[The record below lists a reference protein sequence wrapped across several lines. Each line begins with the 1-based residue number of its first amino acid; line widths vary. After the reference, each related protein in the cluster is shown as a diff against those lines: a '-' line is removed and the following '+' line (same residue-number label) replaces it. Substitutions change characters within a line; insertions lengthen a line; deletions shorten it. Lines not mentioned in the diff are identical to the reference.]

1 MDIRRLNEALY
12 SHYGELGW
20 WPAESPDEVLIGAIL
35 TQNTSWSNVEKSI
48 RELKKNGLI
57 SIKKIAETSWEAL
70 ASIIRSSG
78 FYNQKAR
85 RLVSICSA
93 IVGKYGGLMEMSK
106 KPVQEISIFLLSLNG
121 IGEETRDSILNY
133 ALDYP
138 VFVVDRYT
146 FRILNRTGIMN
157 GGVVDDVKKMVKDSI
172 GDDLPALKNLHAMIV
187 YLGKDFC
194 RTKPDCKNCPLNK
207 ECEYWNSR

>member
-93 IVGKYGGLMEMSK
+93 IEGKYGGLMEMSK

-146 FRILNRTGIMN
+146 FRILKRTGIMN
-157 GGVVDDVKKMVKDSI
+157 GGVVDDVKNMVKDSI

-187 YLGKDFC
+187 YLGKDF
-194 RTKPDCKNCPLNK
+194 
-207 ECEYWNSR
+207 

>member
-1 MDIRRLNEALY
+1 
-12 SHYGELGW
+12 
-20 WPAESPDEVLIGAIL
+20 
-35 TQNTSWSNVEKSI
+35 
-48 RELKKNGLI
+48 
-57 SIKKIAETSWEAL
+57 
-70 ASIIRSSG
+70 
-78 FYNQKAR
+78 
-85 RLVSICSA
+85 
-93 IVGKYGGLMEMSK
+93 MSK

-146 FRILNRTGIMN
+146 FRILKRTGIMN

-194 RTKPDCKNCPLNK
+194 RTKPDCKNCPLNNVVTK
-207 ECEYWNSR
+207 ISSHLQ

>member
-93 IVGKYGGLMEMSK
+93 IEGKYGGLMEMSK

-146 FRILNRTGIMN
+146 FRILKRTGIMN
-157 GGVVDDVKKMVKDSI
+157 GGVVDDVKNMVKDSI

>member
-1 MDIRRLNEALY
+1 MDIRRLNETLR

-48 RELKKNGLI
+48 SELKKNSLI
-57 SIKKIAETSWEAL
+57 SIKRISETRWENL
-70 ASIIRSSG
+70 APIIRSSG

-85 RLVSICSA
+85 RLVSVCSA
-93 IVGKYGGLMEMSK
+93 IMGKYGSLLEMSK
-106 KPVQEISIFLLSLNG
+106 KPMQEISEFLISLKG

-138 VFVVDRYT
+138 VFVVDKYT
-146 FRILNRTGIMN
+146 FRILERTGIMN
-157 GGVVDDVKKMVKDSI
+157 SGGIDDVKKMVKDTLG
-172 GDDLPALKNLHAMIV
+172 GDLGTLKNLHAMIV

-194 RTKPDCKNCPLNK
+194 RTKPDCPNCPVNRDCK
-207 ECEYWNSR
+207 YWNSR